1 MRLFWIL
8 IAVMAVGL
16 MLLVSNHD
24 SGSVFGIQNDTFASA
39 LYMSLWAC
47 VIAVGIVGSRR
58 HMSQVLRDLAYW
70 LLLILVLMTGYQ
82 FRYELQDT
90 ASRLTAGLVP
100 GSPMSVTTDGRI
112 AVMIDRSR
120 NGHFEARIEMNGRT
134 VQTLVDTG
142 ASVTVLTWDDAERIG
157 INVKRLAF
165 TTPVMTANG
174 RANAA
179 RATVDT
185 VSLGGIERRNVPVMV
200 AEEGR
205 LEQSL
210 LGMQFLSSLSSF
222 EMRGS
227 RLILT
232 D

>member
-1 MRLFWIL
+1 MRLFWTL

-16 MLLVSNHD
+16 MLLVANHD
-24 SGSVFGIQNDTFASA
+24 SGSVFGIQNDTFASG

-47 VIAVGIVGSRR
+47 VIAVGLVGSRR

-70 LLLILVLMTGYQ
+70 LLLILILMTGYQ
-82 FRYELQDT
+82 YRFELQDV
-90 ASRLTAGLVP
+90 ASRVSAGLVP
-100 GSPMSVTTDGRI
+100 GSPMSVSSDGRM

-120 NGHFEARIEMNGRT
+120 NGHFEARVDMNGAT
-134 VQTLVDTG
+134 VRTLVDTG
-142 ASVTVLTWDDAERIG
+142 ASVTVLTFADAGRIG
-157 INVKRLAF
+157 INVERLAF

-179 RATVDT
+179 RATVD
-185 VSLGGIERRNVPVMV
+185 VMSLGGIERRRVPVMV
-200 AEEGR
+200 AEAGR

>member
-8 IAVMAVGL
+8 IAIMAVGL
-16 MLLVSNHD
+16 MLLVANHD
-24 SGSVFGIQNDTFASA
+24 SGSVFGIQNDTFASG

-47 VIAVGIVGSRR
+47 VIAVGLVGSRR

-70 LLLILVLMTGYQ
+70 LLLILILMTGYQ
-82 FRYELQDT
+82 YRFELQDV
-90 ASRLTAGLVP
+90 ASRVSAGLVP
-100 GSPMSVTTDGRI
+100 GSPMSVSSDGRM

-120 NGHFEARIEMNGRT
+120 NGHFEARVDMNGAT
-134 VQTLVDTG
+134 VRTLVDTG
-142 ASVTVLTWDDAERIG
+142 ASVTVLTYADAGRIG
-157 INVKRLAF
+157 INVERLAF

-179 RATVDT
+179 RATVD
-185 VSLGGIERRNVPVMV
+185 VMSLGGIERRRVPVMV
-200 AEEGR
+200 AEAGR

>member
-16 MLLVSNHD
+16 MLLVANHD
-24 SGSVFGIQNDTFASA
+24 SGSVFGIQNDTFASG

-47 VIAVGIVGSRR
+47 VIAVGLVGSRR

-70 LLLILVLMTGYQ
+70 LLLILILMTGYQ
-82 FRYELQDT
+82 YRFELQDV
-90 ASRLTAGLVP
+90 ASRVSAGLVP
-100 GSPMSVTTDGRI
+100 GSPMSVSSDGRM

-120 NGHFEARIEMNGRT
+120 NGHFEARVDMNGAT
-134 VQTLVDTG
+134 VRTLVDTG
-142 ASVTVLTWDDAERIG
+142 ASVTVLTFADAGRIG
-157 INVKRLAF
+157 INVERLAF

-179 RATVDT
+179 RATVD
-185 VSLGGIERRNVPVMV
+185 VMSLGGIERRRVPVMV
-200 AEEGR
+200 AEAGR

>member
-8 IAVMAVGL
+8 IAVIAVGL
-16 MLLVSNHD
+16 MLLVANHD
-24 SGSVFGIQNDTFASA
+24 SGSVFGIQNDAFASG

-47 VIAVGIVGSRR
+47 VIAVGLVGSRR

-70 LLLILVLMTGYQ
+70 LLLILILMTGYQ
-82 FRYELQDT
+82 YRFELQDV
-90 ASRLTAGLVP
+90 ASRVSAGLVP
-100 GSPMSVTTDGRI
+100 GSPMSVSSDGRM

-120 NGHFEARIEMNGRT
+120 NGHFEARVDMNGAT
-134 VQTLVDTG
+134 VRTLVDTG
-142 ASVTVLTWDDAERIG
+142 ASVTVLTYADAGRIG
-157 INVKRLAF
+157 INVERLAF

-179 RATVDT
+179 RATVD
-185 VSLGGIERRNVPVMV
+185 VMSLGGIERRRVPVMV
-200 AEEGR
+200 AEAGR

>member
-16 MLLVSNHD
+16 MLLVANHD
-24 SGSVFGIQNDTFASA
+24 SGSVFGIQNDTFASG

-47 VIAVGIVGSRR
+47 VIAVGLVGSRR

-70 LLLILVLMTGYQ
+70 LLLILILMTGYQ
-82 FRYELQDT
+82 YRFELQDV
-90 ASRLTAGLVP
+90 ASRVSAGLVP
-100 GSPMSVTTDGRI
+100 GSPMSVSSDGRM

-120 NGHFEARIEMNGRT
+120 NGHFEARVDMNGAT
-134 VQTLVDTG
+134 VRTLVDTG
-142 ASVTVLTWDDAERIG
+142 ASVTVLTYADAGRIG
-157 INVKRLAF
+157 INVERLAF

-179 RATVDT
+179 RATVD
-185 VSLGGIERRNVPVMV
+185 VMSLGGIERRRVPVMV
-200 AEEGR
+200 AEAGR

>member
-1 MRLFWIL
+1 MRLFWIV

-16 MLLVSNHD
+16 MLLVANHD
-24 SGSVFGIQNDTFASA
+24 TGSVFGIDNDAFAST
-39 LYMSLWAC
+39 LYMGLWAS
-47 VIAVGIVGSRR
+47 VIAVGIIGSRR
-58 HMSQVLRDLAYW
+58 RMSQVFRDLAYW

-82 FRYELQDT
+82 YRYEMQDM
-90 ASRLTAGLVP
+90 ASRLTAGLIP
-100 GSPMSVTTDGRI
+100 GSPMSVSTDGRM
-112 AVMIDRSR
+112 AVMIDRST
-120 NGHFEARIEMNGRT
+120 NGHFEARLSMNGTT
-134 VQTLVDTG
+134 VSTLVDTG
-142 ASVTVLTWDDAERIG
+142 ASMTVLTLADAQRIG
-157 INVKRLAF
+157 LDVDRLAF

-179 RATVDT
+179 RTTVDS
-185 VSLGGIERRNVPVMV
+185 VVLGRIERRNVPVMV
-200 AEEGR
+200 AEAGK

-210 LGMQFLSSLSSF
+210 LGMQFLGSLSSF

>member
-8 IAVMAVGL
+8 IAAMAVGL
-16 MLLVSNHD
+16 ILLVANHD

-39 LYMSLWAC
+39 LYMSLWAS
-47 VIAVGIVGSRR
+47 VIGVGILGSRR
-58 HMSQVLRDLAYW
+58 RMSQVFRDLAYW

-82 FRYELQDT
+82 YRYELQDV
-90 ASRLTAGLVP
+90 ASRLSAGLIP
-100 GSPMSVTTDGRI
+100 GSPMSVATDRRI

-120 NGHFEARIEMNGRT
+120 NGHFEARVEMNGTPVR
-134 VQTLVDTG
+134 TLVDTG
-142 ASVTVLTWDDAERIG
+142 ASMTVLTWDDAERIG

-179 RATVDT
+179 RATVD
-185 VSLGGIERRNVPVMV
+185 VMSIGGIERRKVPVMV
-200 AEEGR
+200 AEAGR